1 MVILRLYK
9 IKKPIRRWVFCYPEI
24 YLNNRN
30 NPQETAIVTGSVSIQ
45 ADKIVLIVFVLRL
58 LTPFDA
64 TIDPAIPEFNMCVVD
79 TGNLKAVDKP
89 IVQAASNARIS
100 KVVNINSFFKYSY

>member
-1 MVILRLYK
+1 MGFL
-9 IKKPIRRWVFCYPEI
+9 FNYPEI

-30 NPQETAIVTGSVSIQ
+30 NPQETAIVTGSVRIH

-58 LTPFDA
+58 LTPLEA
-64 TIDPAIPEFNMCVVD
+64 TIDPAIPELNMCVVD

-89 IVQAASNARIS
+89 IVIAATSSEEAPCA
-100 KVVNINSFFKYSY
+100 